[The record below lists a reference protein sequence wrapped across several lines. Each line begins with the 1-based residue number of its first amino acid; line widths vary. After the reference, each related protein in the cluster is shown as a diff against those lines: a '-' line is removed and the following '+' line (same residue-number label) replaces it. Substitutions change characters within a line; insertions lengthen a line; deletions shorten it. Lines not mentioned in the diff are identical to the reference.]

1 MFNVLLEINYLAV
14 IASTLVFTIL
24 GGVWFA
30 AIVAKPYA
38 TALGREPQKGGTM
51 PALFI
56 VGPLIASLAVVMTS
70 AVLMRALDIQSL
82 DDGIAF
88 GLIVG
93 LGYLV
98 AHTFN
103 IAINPNI
110 PRPLLYGLI
119 NAPYFVVCSV
129 VASIILALWR

>member
-1 MFNVLLEINYLAV
+1 MFNVLTEINWLAV
-14 IASTLVFTIL
+14 IASTLVFTVL

-38 TALGREPQKGGTM
+38 TALGLTPEKRSM
-51 PALFI
+51 PPLFI
-56 VGPLIASLAVVMTS
+56 VGPLVASLVVVITS
-70 AVLMRALDIQSL
+70 AVLMRALDIQSIG
-82 DDGIAF
+82 DGVAF

-93 LGYLV
+93 VGYLV

-119 NAPYFVVCSV
+119 NAPYFVICSV
-129 VASIILALWR
+129 VAGIILAAWR